1 MANENIIREIDEELR
16 SDRMRNAW
24 RRFGPLVIGGAVAIV
39 LFVAGYEAWTWWQR
53 STAATS
59 SDQFYSALEL
69 AENGDIAA
77 AQDALNTVE
86 ADGSGGYPVLA
97 RFREAALL
105 AEQGKSAEAVAAYDA
120 LSTNE
125 NNSHLRELALVLAA
139 YQLVDAGDVSG
150 VETRVGALDNPNSPM
165 RNSAREAIG
174 LVKYQAGDL
183 DGAQAAIEA
192 ALADPLLDQQSRNR
206 LQIYLAQLVAEGAGA
221 PDAVAPPPVAPVTTD
236 DAAPADDA
244 VPAVSDGSAM
254 DTAPEPAATDEADE
268 TVVPAPA
275 EPVVVAPAEPVVEPA
290 PEPAPEAVSADEPA
304 PTDAESAPAAGN

>member
-39 LFVAGYEAWTWWQR
+39 LFVAGYEAWSWWQR
-53 STAATS
+53 STSAAS
-59 SDQFYSALEL
+59 SDRFYAALEL
-69 AENGDIAA
+69 AEGGDIAA
-77 AQDALNTVE
+77 AQEALNTIE
-86 ADGSGGYPVLA
+86 AEGSGGYPVLA

-105 AEQGKSAEAVAAYDA
+105 AEEGKSAEAVAAYDA

-125 NNSHLRELALVLAA
+125 NNTHLRELALVLAA

-150 VETRVGALDNPNSPM
+150 VETRVGALDNPDSPM

-192 ALADPLLDQQSRNR
+192 ALADPLLDQPSRNR

-221 PDAVAPPPVAPVTTD
+221 PDAVAPVAVDPVAGEEPVPAEE
-236 DAAPADDA
+236 AAPAVGDT
-244 VPAVSDGSAM
+244 PAM
-254 DTAPEPAATDEADE
+254 DTTPDAASTDE
-268 TVVPAPA
+268 TVEPVPA
-275 EPVVVAPAEPVVEPA
+275 EPVVVAPADPVVEPA
-290 PEPAPEAVSADEPA
+290 PETPADSDAAAEPA
-304 PTDAESAPAAGN
+304 ADDDATAPAAGN